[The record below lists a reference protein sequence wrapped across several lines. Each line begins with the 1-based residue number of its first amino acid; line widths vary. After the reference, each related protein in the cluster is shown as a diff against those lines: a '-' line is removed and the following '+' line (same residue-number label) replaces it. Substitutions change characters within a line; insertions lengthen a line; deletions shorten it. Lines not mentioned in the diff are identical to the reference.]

1 MAKLAI
7 YPVIKKTDRIR
18 LELKSKQILDLT
30 VTHSPPNSS
39 KETFLFSQQLGID
52 RRIRIPGS
60 ETWFDFSQD
69 QVGKQ
74 SLHLYAKTEDENQK
88 VVVEFLLIENSSD
101 SGFDTKAFASHDSK
115 PNTLKLHA
123 NRMTHASIDVTRHTL
138 ELLSETQSFVEFEFL
153 GTTGVDVYRDLASG
167 VVKLLTGDGTCS
179 GAVVNKT
186 GPVVT
191 NYHCVG
197 DRREVLVVV
206 KPPRGID
213 YTFSNFF
220 VADIVRVDKS
230 RDLALLSIRE
240 PPAQL
245 NAVPLGN
252 LSDVNV
258 GMDAHA
264 IGHPVGHNWS
274 YTSGTI
280 SQIRPEYI
288 WHYGEDYPDGFSATV
303 IQTQTPSN
311 PGNSGGPL
319 FSDTGK
325 LIGINSFGDTDAQ
338 GINFAVAINHV
349 KDLINGVESRAK
361 LTRPKFV
368 FLGSADLNENGVI
381 DTYAYDTN
389 GNGKPDHYAIDDD
402 EDDEPDYWLLDENE
416 NGVNDGKLFRDEYN
430 GHSILVTLK
439 DIDEDGEFDLQGI
452 DVDADGKIDKY
463 VSLLDST

>member
-7 YPVIKKTDRIR
+7 YPVIKKSDRIR
-18 LELKSKQILDLT
+18 LELKSKQLLDLT
-30 VTHSPPNSS
+30 ITHSPPNSS
-39 KETFLFSQQLGID
+39 KETVLHSQKLGKD

-60 ETWFDFSQD
+60 ETWFDFTQD
-69 QVGKQ
+69 KAGKH
-74 SLHLYAKTEDENQK
+74 SLHFYAETEDESQK
-88 VVVEFLLIENSSD
+88 QSVEFLLIEKSGD
-101 SGFDTKAFASHDSK
+101 SVFDPTEFTRPGFK
-115 PNTLKLHA
+115 PNTLKLDV
-123 NRMTHASIDVTRHTL
+123 NRVAYTSTDVLRRTL

-153 GTTGVDVYRDLASG
+153 GSTGVDVYNKSVPG

-179 GAVVNKT
+179 GVVVDKDDS
-186 GPVVT
+186 VVT

-197 DRREVLVVV
+197 DRHEVLLVV
-206 KPPRGID
+206 KPPKGID

-220 VADIVRVDKS
+220 VADIVRLDKS
-230 RDLALLSIRE
+230 RDLALLRIRE

-245 NAVPLGN
+245 KALPLGN
-252 LSDVNV
+252 FSDINV

-280 SQIRPEYI
+280 SQIRPEFI

-303 IQTQTPSN
+303 IQTQTPTH

-325 LIGINSFGDTDAQ
+325 LIGINSFSDTDAQ

-349 KDLINGVESRAK
+349 KDLINGVEF
-361 LTRPKFV
+361 LPKSTSPEFV

-381 DTYAYDTN
+381 ETYAYDTN
-389 GNGKPDHYAIDDD
+389 ENGKPDHYAIDED
-402 EDDEPDYWLLDENE
+402 EDDEIDYWLLDENE
-416 NGVNDGKLFRDEYN
+416 NGIYDGKLFRDQYK

-439 DIDEDGEFDLQGI
+439 DLDEDGEFDVQGI
-452 DVDADGKIDKY
+452 DVNADGKIDEY
-463 VSLLDST
+463 VSLLDSE